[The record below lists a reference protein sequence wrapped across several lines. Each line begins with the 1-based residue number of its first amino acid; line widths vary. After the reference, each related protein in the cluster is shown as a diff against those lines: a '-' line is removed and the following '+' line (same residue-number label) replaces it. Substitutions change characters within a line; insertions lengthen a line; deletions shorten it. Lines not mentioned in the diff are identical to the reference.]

1 MRLSLIAL
9 VLALVAHLILI
20 AGQFLQLGP
29 IIGTL
34 LGLPLLIVVFGLIRR
49 RTYTAAWGSLMM
61 LVYLGGWSMEAF
73 GMTPAPPLIWTLC
86 LSSVA
91 AFVSDLLF
99 VKWAAVEARAMPA
112 AQTES
117 SGAASR

>member
-9 VLALVAHLILI
+9 VLALIAHLVLI
-20 AGQFLQLGP
+20 AAQFLQLGP
-29 IIGTL
+29 VLGAA
-34 LGLPLLIVVFGLIRR
+34 LGLPLLIVVFGLLRR

-61 LVYLGGWSMEAF
+61 LVYLGLWSMEAF
-73 GMTPAPPLIWTLC
+73 GRNPAPLLVWTLC
-86 LSSVA
+86 LASVA

-99 VKWAAVEARAMPA
+99 VKWAAVEARAILS

-117 SGAASR
+117 SADASH